1 MRRPMTQAY
10 AGARSADD
18 VMEHVDALYNH
29 ARHLTGRDA
38 EAEDLVQETCMRALS
53 AAHTFTGGNFKAWL
67 FRILRNAFIDLHRK
81 RRNEQPLGELDVVDG
96 ADDALLRDDLE
107 LERLRGVVGGD
118 IEAALA
124 ELSPE
129 ARAIILLDVEG
140 FTESEIATMLEC
152 PAGTVK
158 SRLSRARVLLRR
170 RLKDYARTP

>member
-1 MRRPMTQAY
+1 MTEARAFVDQAFVDEVLAH
-10 AGARSADD
+10 AG
-18 VMEHVDALYNH
+18 ALYNH

-38 EAEDLVQETCMRALS
+38 EAEDLVQETCARALARAS
-53 AAHTFTGGNFKAWL
+53 TFQGGNLKAWL
-67 FRILRNAFIDLHRK
+67 FRILRNAFVDTHRK
-81 RRNEQPLGELDVVDG
+81 QRHEQALGELDVVDG

-107 LERLRGVVGGD
+107 LERLRGVVGED

-140 FTESEIATMLEC
+140 FTEAEIAAMLAC

-170 RLKDYARTP
+170 RLKEYARTP

>member
-1 MRRPMTQAY
+1 MTQAR
-10 AGARSADD
+10 AFVQNLDD

-38 EAEDLVQETCMRALS
+38 EAEDLVQETCVRAL
-53 AAHTFTGGNFKAWL
+53 AAARTFAGGNLKAWL

-81 RRNEQPLGELDVVDG
+81 RRNEQALGELDVVDG
-96 ADDALLRDDLE
+96 ADDVALLRGDRE

-140 FTESEIATMLEC
+140 FTETEIAAMLEC

>member
-1 MRRPMTQAY
+1 MTQAR
-10 AGARSADD
+10 AFVDD

-29 ARHLTGRDA
+29 ARHVTGRDA
-38 EAEDLVQETCMRALS
+38 EAEDLVQETCVRAL
-53 AAHTFTGGNFKAWL
+53 AAARTFTGGNLKAWL
-67 FRILRNAFIDLHRK
+67 FRMLRNAFIDLRRK
-81 RRNEQPLGELDVVDG
+81 RRNEQALGELDVVDG
-96 ADDALLRDDLE
+96 ADDVALLRDDRE
-107 LERLRGVVGGD
+107 LDRLRGVVGGD
-118 IEAALA
+118 LEAALA

-140 FTESEIATMLEC
+140 FAESEIAAMLEC

>member
-1 MRRPMTQAY
+1 MTQAR
-10 AGARSADD
+10 AFVDQ
-18 VMEHVDALYNH
+18 VMEHVNALYHH

-38 EAEDLVQETCMRALS
+38 EAEDLVQETCLRAL
-53 AAHTFTGGNFKAWL
+53 AAAPTFAGGNLKAWL

-81 RRNEQPLGELDVVDG
+81 RRNEQALGELDVVDG

-140 FTESEIATMLEC
+140 FTEAEIAAMLEC